1 METYTG
7 IKFKYVRNGIT
18 FDFDQQL
25 TELNNWAFIFSGLGL
40 TPVHPGGAYGNQSY
54 RVGGN
59 SFIITKSGMTPKR
72 DFSLDNYVL
81 IEGFD
86 HDKETFFIKGLCE
99 PSSES
104 LLHFSIYRAIA
115 NVGAVLHG
123 HSKLFQEYAGKLAIP
138 VTPTFNPYGTFAL
151 ADSAV
156 KLLQTKTDLIQLK
169 DHGFVAIGKDIQTA
183 GNLVLDY
190 YQRLIVLLKK

>member
-7 IKFKYVRNGIT
+7 IKFKYVRNGNT

-54 RVGGN
+54 RVGDN
-59 SFIITKSGMTPKR
+59 SCMITKSGMTPKR
-72 DFSLDNYVL
+72 DLSLDNYVL

-86 HDKETFFIKGLCE
+86 CDEETFFIKGLCE

-104 LLHFSIYRAIA
+104 ILHFCIYRAFA
-115 NVGAVLHG
+115 DVGAVLHG
-123 HSKLFQEYAGKLAIP
+123 HSELFQQYAEKLAIP
-138 VTPTFNPYGTFAL
+138 VTQTFIPYGTFAL

-156 KLLQTKTDLIQLK
+156 ELLHTKTNLIQLR
-169 DHGFVAIGKDIQTA
+169 DHGFVAIGKDIHTA